1 MSRASGRTSGPQ
13 ADLSRFSM
21 CRDDEDARV
30 AKRGPRENER
40 WKLTEYWSSTCCCG
54 ENKVCGWAIVQMDL
68 GGVAAPWNFEHGQ
81 SRGSGGSQNREE
93 G

>member
-1 MSRASGRTSGPQ
+1 MSRASRRTSGPQ

-21 CRDDEDARV
+21 CRDDEDALV
-30 AKRGPRENER
+30 AKRGPRGNDR
-40 WKLTEYWSSTCCCG
+40 WKPTEYWSSTCCCG